1 MTVEDAPIRPC
12 DVCGRPGSVA
22 VEPPRRTLARVS
34 DLDDPS
40 FSVIV
45 VLPDSVLCV
54 DHAEA
59 LGQGELS
66 LGWCDNER
74 CRAYGEVGCV
84 SDCGEPFRALKRSRP
99 AS

>member
-1 MTVEDAPIRPC
+1 MTVEDAAIRPC

-22 VEPPRRTLARVS
+22 VEPPHRTLARTS
-34 DLDDPS
+34 ELDDPS
-40 FSVIV
+40 VSIIA

-59 LGQGELS
+59 LNHGELA

-74 CRAYGEVGCV
+74 CRVYGEVGLASV
-84 SDCGEPFRALKRSRP
+84 CGEPFRALKRS
-99 AS
+99 